1 MTAPA
6 VRVFLGV
13 LRSLCASC
21 REACSKTTVF
31 SETLRDD
38 VSKCE
43 GMLNY
48 VSECRL

>member
-21 REACSKTTVF
+21 HEACSKTNVF
-31 SETLRDD
+31 SETLIGD
-38 VSKCE
+38 VFVNYES
-43 GMLNY
+43 MLNT
-48 VSECRL
+48 

>member
-13 LRSLCASC
+13 PRSLCASC

-31 SETLRDD
+31 SETMRDD
-38 VSKCE
+38 VSNCE
-43 GMLNY
+43 GMRNY
-48 VSECRL
+48 VRVCRL